1 MLRATLAASRRLARP
16 AILAAGA
23 GATLAASAPLSS
35 CASKQE
41 KPLTL
46 VYFSVRAMAECPRM
60 ILEYGNIA
68 YEDVGPTTWF
78 GVGWKDAK
86 KLTPFNQLP
95 LLYVQGH
102 DAPIAQ
108 MGAIARYCA
117 SLVPGL
123 VPSDPLERAR
133 CDMIFESAREFDTNN
148 PIVNVY
154 RGEQFEA
161 KKAEN
166 WKWVPTKV
174 ANLAAQLENRRFFC
188 GGSVRFCDFMVYHAL
203 SNARTLEPTVL
214 DAHPNLVYFMKTIEA
229 LPGAGKYIQERPTPV
244 DIGVK
249 PMLEPNVAGLRAR
262 K

>member
-1 MLRATLAASRRLARP
+1 MGLGCVSTKKK
-16 AILAAGA
+16 
-23 GATLAASAPLSS
+23 TPLD
-35 CASKQE
+35 
-41 KPLTL
+41 
-46 VYFSVRAMAECPRM
+46 F
-60 ILEYGNIA
+60 
-68 YEDVGPTTWF
+68 
-78 GVGWKDAK
+78 
-86 KLTPFNQLP
+86 
-95 LLYVQGH
+95 
-102 DAPIAQ
+102 
-108 MGAIARYCA
+108 GAIARYCA

-214 DAHPNLVYFMKTIEA
+214 DAHPNLLRFMNRYQFRMQGTSSDA
-229 LPGAGKYIQERPTPV
+229 VHRRTGSRY
-244 DIGVK
+244 GVILQ
-249 PMLEPNVAGLRAR
+249 PDSSMVFLAVSCAVECMF
-262 K
+262 

>member
-95 LLYVQGH
+95 LLFRPGRRTVAH
-102 DAPIAQ
+102 SA
-108 MGAIARYCA
+108 AIARAIAAMAHQSGARPGYDMNSTEGMAAATEDAYMMSRSA
-117 SLVPGL
+117 SK
-123 VPSDPLERAR
+123 PSSVFRGSPEILTSGTAA
-133 CDMIFESAREFDTNN
+133 SAS
-148 PIVNVY
+148 
-154 RGEQFEA
+154 
-161 KKAEN
+161 
-166 WKWVPTKV
+166 
-174 ANLAAQLENRRFFC
+174 NL
-188 GGSVRFCDFMVYHAL
+188 
-203 SNARTLEPTVL
+203 P
-214 DAHPNLVYFMKTIEA
+214 
-229 LPGAGKYIQERPTPV
+229 
-244 DIGVK
+244 
-249 PMLEPNVAGLRAR
+249 
-262 K
+262 